1 MPDARVGSIK
11 ANGVASG
18 KLVDGTW
25 EFLRKRKTMPN
36 WITLSGDNIKL
47 LDTEVT
53 IMASISPLQDLDTCV
68 TSAANYVRGY
78 IEAGGNVME
87 PAPTVPVEVV
97 DDVISIGRYR
107 YLAQEPTGTLI
118 SAVRQKEF
126 DACLKHLEDI
136 AKGISTVTQGEGGTI
151 DQFGK
156 WGSVGA
162 IKMRT

>member
-53 IMASISPLQDLDTCV
+53 IMASVTPLQDIDTCV
-68 TSAANYVRGY
+68 LNASNYVRGY
-78 IEAGGNVME
+78 IAAGGNVME
-87 PAPTVPVEVV
+87 AAPAVPPEVV
-97 DDVISIGRYR
+97 DDVIALARAT
-107 YLAQEPTGTLI
+107 YLAQEPTGTLLTE
-118 SAVRQKEF
+118 VR
-126 DACLKHLEDI
+126 
-136 AKGISTVTQGEGGTI
+136 
-151 DQFGK
+151 
-156 WGSVGA
+156 
-162 IKMRT
+162 RTERDNA